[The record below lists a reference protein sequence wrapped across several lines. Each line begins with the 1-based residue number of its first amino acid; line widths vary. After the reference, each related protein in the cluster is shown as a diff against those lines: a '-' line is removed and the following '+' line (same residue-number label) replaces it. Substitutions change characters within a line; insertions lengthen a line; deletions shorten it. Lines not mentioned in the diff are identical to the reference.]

1 MVLTLRHSGY
11 NVGALPT
18 YLSVASNVLIFM
30 FSKLKTIAISA
41 ENYQELKSLGKAGDS
56 FNDVITQILKN
67 KLILRKLSGKVTQDQ
82 F

>member
-1 MVLTLRHSGY
+1 
-11 NVGALPT
+11 
-18 YLSVASNVLIFM
+18 M

-67 KLILRKLSGKVTQDQ
+67 KLILRKLSGQVTQDQ

>member
-1 MVLTLRHSGY
+1 MSC
-11 NVGALPT
+11 
-18 YLSVASNVLIFM
+18 
-30 FSKLKTIAISA
+30 KLKTIAISA